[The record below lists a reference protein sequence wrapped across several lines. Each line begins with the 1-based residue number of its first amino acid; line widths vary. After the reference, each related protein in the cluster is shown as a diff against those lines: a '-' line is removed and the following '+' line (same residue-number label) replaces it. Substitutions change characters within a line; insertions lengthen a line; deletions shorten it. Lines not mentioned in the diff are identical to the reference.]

1 MDSACTPTPPA
12 PTAGEEVF
20 PAGASARFDCAAAL
34 LRLASS
40 TDARAAGSLAGALV
54 LEGVSILEV
63 SARIIVVLVVW
74 ECITVVLQFV
84 GPTLSGPSQFVGPG
98 FGSTLVLAEI

>member
-1 MDSACTPTPPA
+1 M
-12 PTAGEEVF
+12 
-20 PAGASARFDCAAAL
+20 
-34 LRLASS
+34 
-40 TDARAAGSLAGALV
+40 
-54 LEGVSILEV
+54 EGVSILEV

-98 FGSTLVLAEI
+98 FGSTLVLAEILILRKIIKYVRGGWGMGGRRHNLPKT